1 MGYIASH
8 LMDLIG
14 NTPLLSLNN
23 YKSKVGY
30 DAEIIV
36 KLEFFNPAGSVKD
49 RIAYGMIKDAE
60 NKKSF
65 NKGLGDC

>member
-36 KLEFFNPAGSVKD
+36 KLEFLIQQVALKIEL
-49 RIAYGMIKDAE
+49 RTA
-60 NKKSF
+60 
-65 NKGLGDC
+65 